1 MNENKEAMKELAGI
15 LKGMY
20 DAFLEA
26 GFDKNTAF
34 NLMSLLIDKF
44 MRTPSYDIF
53 NKILN

>member
-26 GFDKNTAF
+26 GFDKNTAL
-34 NLMSLLIDKF
+34 NLMDKF
-44 MRTPSYDIF
+44 MRTPSVYDIF

>member
-34 NLMSLLIDKF
+34 NLMSLLMDKF
-44 MRTPSYDIF
+44 MRTQS
-53 NKILN
+53 